1 MMERWAWPGRD
12 LHSMDLARNLAQWR
26 DQPPRQWIALANRY
40 LPPILVAILVLLLA
54 LKAADLTWRLLESPT
69 VTGDIPPAARV
80 AQPIAGSVDASYAA
94 LTGWEPFGA
103 APDETSEAIPASAI
117 LDAPDTTLN
126 LQLKGVITYNEL
138 PERGSVVI
146 PESGRAIIASG
157 RAEGVVYRT
166 GESIEDVGRA
176 TLHSVYV
183 DRVVLDRGGGR
194 LETLRYPD
202 TDSTTVRSSSRIAP
216 PRPVNTVQQ
225 PPSSQAALADAIS
238 DVAMQLSQHM
248 QITPAT
254 EGDQMIGFRVQPRGD
269 SQVFSQLG
277 LEPGDVLT
285 EVNGTRLN
293 DLRQTTRVLQTL
305 TEMQQA
311 NVTIRRNGNDM
322 ALVLD
327 IGQIQRI
334 AESLQ

>member
-1 MMERWAWPGRD
+1 MMQGWAWPGPD
-12 LHSMDLARNLAQWR
+12 LDSMDLVRNFAQWR
-26 DQPPRQWIALANRY
+26 DQPPEQWIALANRY
-40 LPPILVAILVLLLA
+40 LPPAVATILILLLA
-54 LKAADLTWRLLESPT
+54 LKAADLTWRLLDSPAA
-69 VTGDIPPAARV
+69 TGDIPPVQRV
-80 AQPIAGSVDASYAA
+80 AQPAGTVETSYAA
-94 LTGWEPFGA
+94 LAGWEPFGA
-103 APDETSEAIPASAI
+103 APDESEQAIPASAI

-126 LQLKGVITYNEL
+126 VQLKGVITYNEL
-138 PERGSVVI
+138 PERGSIVI

-157 RAEGVVYRT
+157 RTDGVVYRT
-166 GESIEDVGRA
+166 GEPIENVGNVK
-176 TLHSVYV
+176 LHSVYV

-202 TDSTTVRSSSRIAP
+202 TDTTVRSSSRIAP
-216 PRPVNTVQQ
+216 PRQVNAVQQ
-225 PPSSQAALADAIS
+225 PLNSQAALADAIS
-238 DVAMQLSQHM
+238 DVAMQISQHM

-269 SQVFSQLG
+269 GQVFSQLG

-293 DLRQTTRVLQTL
+293 DLRQTTRVLQVLGET
-305 TEMQQA
+305 QQA
-311 NVTIRRNGNDM
+311 NVTVRRNGSDM

-327 IGQIQRI
+327 ISQIQRI